1 LHSST
6 TGLVN
11 IFNAVTQ
18 RIEILATSWDEDGD
32 SNLVRNCDVWGRLV
46 DGRLV
51 GRGERWQVTQV
62 ISAGLSM
69 DGTAE
74 DIDFKD
80 AADARTE

>member
-32 SNLVRNCDVWGRLV
+32 SNLVRNCDMWGRLV

-51 GRGERWQVTQV
+51 GRGERWQV

-69 DGTAE
+69 DGMAE
-74 DIDFKD
+74 DIGFKD
-80 AADARTE
+80 VADARTE